1 MEKLLNDL
9 FSDKKVVVITGA
21 GISTL
26 SGIRPFRGNNG
37 LYTEKNKKYDK
48 DPMYYLSKACLD
60 NEPEVFYEFYKENMM
75 LGDYEPNV
83 VHNVLSELEKRGLI
97 EGIITQN
104 IDRLHQDSGSENV
117 IDIHGNGNRFYCTGC
132 GEEHTAEDY
141 KESCTCH
148 ECGGLVR
155 PDIVLYD
162 EGYGEGKIEK
172 CYELINDADIVLVL
186 GTSLTVSTATGLLSY
201 FIRLKNIRPKLY
213 YYSRLVYENNSES
226 IYIVNDER
234 TMFDS
239 YGKRYSDLKEVFERI
254 QKELETR
261 KTDENSISKVKVKT
275 DKE

>member
-1 MEKLLNDL
+1 MEKLLKDL

-37 LYTEKNKKYDK
+37 LYTEKNEKYDK
-48 DPMYYLSKACLD
+48 DPMYYLSRPCLD
-60 NEPEVFYEFYKENMM
+60 MEPDVFYEFYKENMM
-75 LGDYEPNV
+75 LGDYEPNI

-148 ECGGLVR
+148 ECGELVR
-155 PDIVLYD
+155 PDIVLYG
-162 EGYGEGKIEK
+162 EGYAEGRIEK
-172 CYELINDADIVLVL
+172 CYDLINQADVVLVL
-186 GTSLTVSTATGLLSY
+186 GSSLTVSTATGLLSY
-201 FIRLKNIRPKLY
+201 FISMKKMLPKTFEVNL
-213 YYSRLVYENNSES
+213 NNS
-226 IYIVNDER
+226 IYIVNSESTPYDRYGER
-234 TMFDS
+234 YD
-239 YGKRYSDLKEVFERI
+239 DLRKVFERI
-254 QKELETR
+254 QEELEFI
-261 KTDENSISKVKVKT
+261 KSDNSDRNKIKNNK
-275 DKE
+275 